1 MVDYPALA
9 AIQRRYQILKP
20 AMDERLR
27 RLWAAAEAMAL
38 GEGGVSILADSTGLS
53 RTTIRSGIEELQRS
67 ENGLAQLTKQG
78 RARRPGAGRKATVER
93 DETLEAD
100 LETLLESSQSEDCR
114 FLGWTCKS
122 IRSITEELTALGHQV
137 SYRTIGNQ
145 LHRMGFRFSPA
156 ESLKRFSLEAR
167 REQFLRIS
175 HRTARFLFRGEP
187 VISMGI
193 SVEAKHQL
201 VAPEPRTAGLAAAV
215 LRYWWQSSGARR
227 FPRAQGML
235 LIMDTAG
242 LASGDQAA
250 CGALFQPLADES
262 GLKIEVSHFPP
273 GARRWRRSLAEF
285 GCTFSP
291 PGQPGDALSIELDL
305 ILSSDGELLHQP
317 TSLNGKLEN
326 NDGFWNYQIGG
337 QATALPQ

>member
-38 GEGGVSILADSTGLS
+38 GEGGVSILADATGLS
-53 RTTIRSGIEELQRS
+53 RTTIRSGIGELRCS
-67 ENGLAQLTKQG
+67 ENGSAQLTREG

-93 DETLEAD
+93 DGTLEAD

-145 LHRMGFRFSPA
+145 LHRMGFRFSPP
-156 ESLKRFSLEAR
+156 ESLKRFSLGAR
-167 REQFLRIS
+167 REQFRRIS

-187 VISMGI
+187 VIFLEI

-201 VAPEPRTAGLAAAV
+201 VAPEPRTAGLAAAA
-215 LRYWWQSSGARR
+215 LRYWWQNCGARR
-227 FPRAQGML
+227 FPQAQRML

-242 LASGDQAA
+242 LVSGDQAA
-250 CGALFQPLADES
+250 CGPLLQPLADES
-262 GLKIEVSHFPP
+262 GLRIEVSHFPP
-273 GARRWRRSLAEF
+273 GARRWRRSVAEF
-285 GCTFSP
+285 SCTFSP
-291 PGQPGDALSIELDL
+291 PGQSGDALSIELDL
-305 ILSSDGELLHQP
+305 VLASESELPRQAA
-317 TSLNGKLEN
+317 SLNGQREN
-326 NDGFWNYQIGG
+326 DDDFWNYRIGG
-337 QATALPQ
+337 